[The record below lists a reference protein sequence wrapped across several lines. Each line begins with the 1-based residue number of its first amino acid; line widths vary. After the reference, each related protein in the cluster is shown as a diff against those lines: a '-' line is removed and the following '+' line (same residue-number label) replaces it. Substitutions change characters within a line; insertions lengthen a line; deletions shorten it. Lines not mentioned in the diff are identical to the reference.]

1 MKTTF
6 NSVRIKYYFHIN
18 SFALIGLGPLG
29 NGLIVSHNFDR
40 KGGGGGG
47 VGERSHDGCFGSQC
61 VRASIR
67 KPLSETNFS

>member
-29 NGLIVSHNFDR
+29 NGLIMAQNFDR
-40 KGGGGGG
+40 KGGGG
-47 VGERSHDGCFGSQC
+47 VGEGSHDGCLGSQC
-61 VRASIR
+61 LRASIR
-67 KPLSETNFS
+67 KPLSGTNVS